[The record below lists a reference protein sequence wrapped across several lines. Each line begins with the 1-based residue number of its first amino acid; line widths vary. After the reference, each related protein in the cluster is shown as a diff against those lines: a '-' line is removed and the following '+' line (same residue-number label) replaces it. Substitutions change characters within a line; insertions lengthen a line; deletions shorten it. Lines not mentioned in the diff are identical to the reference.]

1 MASDENQALASKQET
16 YGTEAAGA
24 KETSWLET
32 ARVLFSS
39 GAGLLADGYDLS
51 VVNLAI
57 ALMSELY
64 PDSMD
69 GFGQSVAV
77 SSTMAG
83 IIIGMVSFGGLA
95 DFWGRKYASMTTA
108 FLTMIGALLSACVAD
123 HAQLGIAVQ
132 LAFCRFFLGLGIG
145 GEYPLSAAL
154 GSEASFSKNLSLAC
168 SRSQLLVANMLF
180 MNTGYVLQALVFLIL
195 LSSTSLDMVWR
206 IAFAC
211 GSLPSMVVLI
221 LRAWMPE
228 PTVTER
234 RSLNNLMSGLT
245 AEMQSKYKFLVS
257 VCLCWGLF
265 NIVSYS
271 LMSFSHVICE
281 EIFPSS
287 EKPLETVVRRD
298 AVFAMALSFVGC
310 LTYVC
315 LFVKINQEPNMKK
328 LQLLSFIAASALL
341 VLAATLVPT
350 KYISAQAG
358 AYVMITVSM
367 SLLGASTYLLPTEG
381 FPATIR
387 GTIVGLAA
395 ASGKVGALLG
405 TALFPLAIEKVGLAI
420 VLLASSA
427 VMFLGA
433 GVTFIAT
440 PDNYQST
447 KTRDKTAD

>member
-1 MASDENQALASKQET
+1 MTSDENQALASKQET
-16 YGTEAAGA
+16 YGTEAAVA
-24 KETSWLET
+24 TETSWLET

-57 ALMSELY
+57 ALMGDLY
-64 PDSMD
+64 PESMD
-69 GFGQSVAV
+69 GWGQSLAV

-83 IIIGMVSFGGLA
+83 IIIGMVSFGGIA

-108 FLTMIGALLSACVAD
+108 FLTMIGALLSACVVD
-123 HAQLGIAVQ
+123 HGTLSIASQ
-132 LAFCRFFLGLGIG
+132 LACCRFFLGLGIG

-154 GSEASFSKNLSLAC
+154 GSEASFSKNLSLTC

-180 MNTGYVLQALVFLIL
+180 MNTGYVLCAVVFLIL
-195 LSSTSLDMVWR
+195 LGATSLDMAWR
-206 IAFAC
+206 MAFAC
-211 GSLPSMVVLI
+211 GSVPSLVVLI

-234 RSLNNLMSGLT
+234 RSLNTLMSGLT
-245 AEMQSKYKFLVS
+245 TEVQSKYTFLVS

-281 EIFPSS
+281 EIFPSN
-287 EKPLETVVRRD
+287 EKPLETIVRRD
-298 AVFAMALSFVGC
+298 ALFAMALALVGC
-310 LTYVC
+310 LTYAG
-315 LFVKINQEPNMKK
+315 LFVKITQELNMKQ
-328 LQLLSFIAASALL
+328 LQLYAFISASVLL

-350 KYISAQAG
+350 KLISAQAG

-381 FPATIR
+381 FPATVR
-387 GTIVGLAA
+387 GSIVGLAA

-405 TALFPLAIEKVGLAI
+405 TAVFPLAIEKVGLAI
-420 VLLASSA
+420 VLLGSSI
-427 VMFLGA
+427 VMILGA
-433 GVTFIAT
+433 GVTFVAT
-440 PDNYQST
+440 PDHYQST
-447 KTRDKTAD
+447 KTTDKTAN